1 MMFIGMENDDIYFNE
16 KMKYNKNF
24 EIVRNDEYM
33 IVVFYVLLILI
44 FNISF

>member
-16 KMKYNKNF
+16 KMKYIKNF